1 MNASFSV
8 HHLHFDFQGTMGIG
22 ALWDLTQVAKPG
34 PHKKE
39 LSDRKG
45 PGSGSHSS
53 VLIRLP
59 LWEFAGEQELEVTFS
74 HF

>member
-45 PGSGSHSS
+45 LGLVPT
-53 VLIRLP
+53 VLY
-59 LWEFAGEQELEVTFS
+59 S
-74 HF
+74 